1 MKYVMLDSQALA
13 GADFGVEKK
22 ILEEAGIE
30 CVIGECTT
38 AGEMASLAA
47 DADAVGLCY
56 VDMNGKLM
64 DKLEKCKVLVRYGI
78 GYDTINV
85 ADATQ
90 RGIAVCNLPDYCQPD
105 VATHAFAMILDC
117 CRKIT
122 LQDRLMRGGKYL
134 TTYGY
139 RIHRLSTL
147 KMGFAGFGAIAKTLA
162 RYMKPYEMDMLAFDP
177 YLPAEVFE
185 RNAVRQVSFDELLAQ
200 ADIISIHSPYTPE
213 THHLFNRDSFAKM
226 KDGAILINTARGP
239 IICLDD
245 LAAALKSGKIAAA
258 GLDTM
263 EGEPNVPLS
272 HAIFS
277 CESVIF
283 TPHCAFNSAEAELEQ
298 HQKVAKSVIEVL
310 GGNIPYNCVNKK
322 QLQNRAGAK

>member
-1 MKYVMLDSQALA
+1 MKKYAMLDSQALA

-30 CVIGECTT
+30 CAIGECRTT
-38 AGEMASLAA
+38 EEMVRLAA
-47 DADAVGLCY
+47 DADAIGLCY

-64 DKLEKCKVLVRYGI
+64 DSLKKCKLLVRYGI
-78 GYDTINV
+78 GYDSINV
-85 ADATQ
+85 PEATA

-162 RYMKPYEMDMLAFDP
+162 RYMKPYQMDMLAFDP
-177 YLPAEVFE
+177 YLPEEVFAQ
-185 RNAVRQVSFDELLAQ
+185 NGVRQAGFEELLAQ
-200 ADIISIHSPYTPE
+200 ADIISVHSPYTPE
-213 THHLFNRDSFAKM
+213 THHMFCKASFAKM
-226 KDGAILINTARGP
+226 KDGAIIVNTARGP

-245 LAAALKSGKIAAA
+245 LAEALKNGKLAAA

-263 EGEPNVPLS
+263 EGEPNVPPG
-272 HAIFS
+272 HPIFA
-277 CESVIF
+277 CESAIL

-298 HQKVAKSVIEVL
+298 HQKVAKSVIEFL

-322 QLQNRAGAK
+322 QLQK